1 MHFFSSFLLAHHHFV
16 RHACLR
22 TTEEPGLLEIEAA
35 PRGGLGEYPHD
46 CSRSYFR
53 FTQQTTMP
61 VSPTDLQRV
70 MAILA
75 DEDELKATVKSSGLG
90 GVIAGITTT
99 VGGLVAG
106 PPGLLVGGAIGGAL
120 AYSSAGTF
128 KPVSQIIKEM
138 NAHERQLLYDTMRDI
153 IDNLAVDDYLAL
165 MAFLS
170 GGPGMLIRQQLMDR
184 MVSFLRDQMRL
195 QMPR

>member
-1 MHFFSSFLLAHHHFV
+1 
-16 RHACLR
+16 
-22 TTEEPGLLEIEAA
+22 
-35 PRGGLGEYPHD
+35 
-46 CSRSYFR
+46 
-53 FTQQTTMP
+53 MP

-128 KPVSQIIKEM
+128 QTCFANYQRNERSRKTAAVRH
-138 NAHERQLLYDTMRDI
+138 HERYH
-153 IDNLAVDDYLAL
+153 
-165 MAFLS
+165 
-170 GGPGMLIRQQLMDR
+170 
-184 MVSFLRDQMRL
+184 
-195 QMPR
+195 